1 MKESRERKQQL
12 RERMRKQLA
21 DSRSKELELEDY
33 PQLENIAGLEQD
45 LDRLIGAESGNDEFA
60 YDRSETFC
68 MIDYRHAISALVN
81 ERGVLFSEIPVL
93 HPSTSK
99 DRVWRF
105 ITLIFMEHDREVH
118 LRQEGDD
125 IWVFKRDC
133 YEEIEN
139 LK

>member
-12 RERMRKQLA
+12 RERLRKQLA

-33 PQLENIAGLEQD
+33 PQLDTIPGLEQD
-45 LDRLIGAESGNDEFA
+45 LNRLIGTESGNDVFA
-60 YDRSETFC
+60 FNRSETFC
-68 MIDYRHAISALVN
+68 MTDYHRAISTLVN
-81 ERGVLFSEIPVL
+81 QRGVLFSQIPAL
-93 HPSTSK
+93 HPSTPK
-99 DRVWRF
+99 DRIWRF

-133 YEEIEN
+133 DEEIEN